1 MTGHPNITIFG
12 FQILN
17 RNTVRQSFC
26 TSVRRSDAMIQT
38 PRRVS
43 RHPQDPFH
51 FRAKDGAYGSCLP
64 PICIRQDF
72 EDGCF
77 QPRARRASQS
87 FGRAALAESL
97 AHCRVMGLSHKG
109 DLHALDG
116 QQRWIFWPSG
126 TSHVWPH
133 RSQVQ
138 RVTDTVF
145 VILSLMIEPRGHRI
159 SPFLSE

>member
-1 MTGHPNITIFG
+1 MRLKWQTKRDDLADEYRYLYGKSHA
-12 FQILN
+12 
-17 RNTVRQSFC
+17 
-26 TSVRRSDAMIQT
+26 RSLREGCAGSQLLL
-38 PRRVS
+38 R
-43 RHPQDPFH
+43 
-51 FRAKDGAYGSCLP
+51 AYGSCLP
-64 PICIRQDF
+64 PIRIRQDF

-116 QQRWIFWPSG
+116 QQRWILWPSG

-133 RSQVQ
+133 RSQVHLITVH
-138 RVTDTVF
+138 VTIT
-145 VILSLMIEPRGHRI
+145 ITCTMLNGL
-159 SPFLSE
+159 